1 MTTVTMFPWFQTWL
15 VLFNNVVLAAAAAAD
30 AAATVAGVA
39 ATAVYGVPGDPGVA
53 DPSVAHFEVSLSISA
68 AHV

>member
-1 MTTVTMFPWFQTWL
+1 M
-15 VLFNNVVLAAAAAAD
+15 VLAAAAAD
-30 AAATVAGVA
+30 AAATVAAVA

>member
-15 VLFNNVVLAAAAAAD
+15 FLFSNLVLAAAAD
-30 AAATVAGVA
+30 AAATVAAVA

>member
-15 VLFNNVVLAAAAAAD
+15 VLFNNVVLAAAAAD
-30 AAATVAGVA
+30 AAATVAAVA

>member
-1 MTTVTMFPWFQTWL
+1 MTTVTMIPWFQTWL
-15 VLFNNVVLAAAAAAD
+15 VLFNNVVLAAAAAD
-30 AAATVAGVA
+30 AAATVA

>member
-1 MTTVTMFPWFQTWL
+1 MTTVAMFPWFQTWL
-15 VLFNNVVLAAAAAAD
+15 VLFNNVVLDAAAAD